1 MEISKL
7 FKVVKEITDKVQATN
22 LNGHIQT
29 INQNI
34 DQLIRQAQ
42 GTPVAKQRFLT
53 QVENGKK
60 EILTAINTYIPTS
73 LSVEESKVYESL
85 GAYNLFGYEGQQQIN
100 KIFVEIQT
108 NPNVVKGKLQQYLQE
123 INKIIQLH
131 GSIASFSDKLPLS
144 GSQKDNLD
152 SIVIFF
158 QGGSE
163 INNLDELAKV
173 STKWNQV
180 LIAFAQ
186 LARES
191 DRTFRIEA
199 VERGSIILTLSAI
212 AGIVYA
218 FGKASDKVLDTVK
231 KYYEIKKLAHE
242 AKQLK
247 GGVPEKTIKDL
258 EEASKLKIVTETK
271 EITKELIEE
280 FNWNENGDKEAVDN
294 AVRMAIRHL
303 LEFVNKGGKVDI
315 KLIAQDT
322 QNKQME
328 MNLTLK
334 YSDIKQIEK
343 TVDPNRDK
351 RPMLELSEG
360 EKAESNG
367 GESQQDDS
375 NDTGEKNQE
384 KENK

>member
-22 LNGHIQT
+22 LNGHIQV

-42 GTPVAKQRFLT
+42 GTPAAKQRFIA
-53 QVENGKK
+53 QIENSKK

-85 GAYNLFGYEGQQQIN
+85 GAYNLFGYDGQQQIN
-100 KIFVEIQT
+100 NIFGDIQS
-108 NPNVVKGKLQQYLQE
+108 NPNGVKGKLQQYQQE

-144 GSQKDNLD
+144 GVQKDNLD

-218 FGKASDKVLDTVK
+218 FGKASDKVLDVVK

-351 RPMLELSEG
+351 KPMLELSEG
-360 EKAESNG
+360 DKGELNG
-367 GESQQDDS
+367 DESQPETDDA
-375 NDTGEKNQE
+375 GKENQE
-384 KENK
+384 I